1 MENKIALLSLLTFY
15 FLYVETQERG
25 ISVLEQERCVL
36 QKVVANDCSR
46 RVMCR
51 MDGEGAVKRE
61 RLVTD
66 TVSRREVQ

>member
-1 MENKIALLSLLTFY
+1 MPGHTELSQKWGLAD
-15 FLYVETQERG
+15 QERG